1 MRRARQKSARAT
13 PRTPA
18 PGERHACPPTM
29 SSARSCHHC
38 ARSVHALRTLSEHA
52 LCVRC
57 AYALR
62 ARSVRGEAAGRE
74 RRGGG
79 AAVAAAHAKVGE
91 ETKAGA
97 DEAQPL
103 GAAQLAQRTEGAAAV
118 RLAQQE
124 DCDAETRRHA
134 APRGT
139 QPHLRRR
146 GCGRGGAV
154 AWRRGAR
161 GDGGGERR
169 AARVARATVSAPA
182 ARRQAGCPPGSRSRG
197 QWNWW

>member
-1 MRRARQKSARAT
+1 MRRARPTSARVT

-18 PGERHACPPTM
+18 PGERHVPLIT
-29 SSARSCHHC
+29 
-38 ARSVHALRTLSEHA
+38 VHAL
-52 LCVRC
+52 C
-57 AYALR
+57 AR
-62 ARSVRGEAAGRE
+62 ARYAWRGCGCE

-91 ETKAGA
+91 ETKTGT

-118 RLAQQE
+118 QLAQQE

-146 GCGRGGAV
+146 GRGHSGAV
-154 AWRRGAR
+154 AWGRGAS

-169 AARVARATVSAPA
+169 EARVARATVSAPV
-182 ARRQAGCPPGSRSRG
+182 ARRQADCPPGSRSRG